1 MNTQPDFNSTSKKDN
16 QKTPMTEPETTSQT
30 NTQTTSQTNAQT
42 TTKPIPK
49 TNEKTLRMVQT
60 AVLAAIIIVMAF
72 TPLGYLKIGTIS
84 ITFLSIPVVIGAI
97 MIGPACGAILG
108 GVFGITS
115 FIQCFG
121 IDPFGTTLLGIN
133 PLFTFLM
140 CMVPRI
146 LMGIFVGLIFR
157 ALSKIDKTRIWSF
170 AVASLSG
177 AVINTVLFVGALI
190 LFFGTSE
197 YIQGFGKNLLAILSV
212 LITINA
218 VIEAA
223 VCMVA
228 GTAITKALSKTMK
241 K

>member
-1 MNTQPDFNSTSKKDN
+1 MNTEPDFKSISKEDN
-16 QKTPMTEPETTSQT
+16 QKTPMTDPKTA
-30 NTQTTSQTNAQT
+30 TQTTPQ
-42 TTKPIPK
+42 PIPK
-49 TNEKTLRMVQT
+49 KNENTLRMVQT
-60 AVLAAIIIVMAF
+60 AVLAAILIVMAF

-84 ITFLSIPVVIGAI
+84 ITFLSSPVVVGAI
-97 MIGPACGAILG
+97 VIGPACGAILG

-121 IDPFGTTLLGIN
+121 MDLFGTTLLGIN
-133 PLFTFLM
+133 PILTFLM

-146 LMGIFVGLIFR
+146 LMGLFVGLIFR
-157 ALSKIDKTRIWSF
+157 ALIKVDKTKIWSF

-197 YIQGFGKNLLAILSV
+197 YIKGFGKNFLAILSV

-218 VIEAA
+218 VVEAA

-241 K
+241 KA